1 MLPLEENPH
10 PLVFKAAKAGVPL
23 SGPASSED
31 RNFTYAPAQS
41 DWRLSDDAAYV
52 QKVYDQV
59 EAQIQA
65 GMDRL
70 AAKRTLPV
78 LG

>member
-1 MLPLEENPH
+1 VVENATPQQNKIRTELLEPIE
-10 PLVFKAAKAGVPL
+10 V
-23 SGPASSED
+23 D
-31 RNFTYAPAQS
+31 S
-41 DWRLSDDAAYV
+41 DPERVDDAAYV
-52 QKVYDQV
+52 QKIYGQV

-70 AAKRTLPV
+70 AAKRKLPV